1 MSAVSNRGSQLS
13 LLLAIV
19 ALLPACT
26 SATGAEIPLGPPA
39 MSVINQSNGLHTEVE
54 ADSWCVDGLLDRRC
68 AAVEG
73 PMIAVEAACRDE
85 FVVALPKF
93 FEPVPGEPLGR
104 FPAEGGGAWP
114 VEVREGTILVRAEG
128 SGRWSQ
134 ASWTFELTRPASGC

>member
-1 MSAVSNRGSQLS
+1 MTAVSKKRSQVS

-26 SATGAEIPLGPPA
+26 SPTGAELPLGPPT
-39 MSVINQSNGLHTEVE
+39 MSVINQSTGLDTEIE
-54 ADSWCVDGLLDRRC
+54 ADSWCVDGLFDKRC
-68 AAVEG
+68 AAVDG
-73 PMIAVEAACRDE
+73 PLITVEAACRDE
-85 FVVALPKF
+85 FVVALPNF
-93 FEPVPGEPLGR
+93 FQPVSGEPLGR

-134 ASWTFELTRPASGC
+134 ASWTFELTRPAAGC